1 MADYFLG
8 DLYPTMGHLT
18 TRTGTIPEPADQT
31 TLIDNQRQ
39 ALENPIECGRP
50 GFMPYERVA
59 DRQVPCQCKMPWIS
73 RGLVTRS

>member
-18 TRTGTIPEPADQT
+18 TRIGTIPEPADQT

-39 ALENPIECGRP
+39 ALENPID
-50 GFMPYERVA
+50 VA
-59 DRQVPCQCKMPWIS
+59 PETS
-73 RGLVTRS
+73 RGILWSVGIIFGVIFLLGSRF